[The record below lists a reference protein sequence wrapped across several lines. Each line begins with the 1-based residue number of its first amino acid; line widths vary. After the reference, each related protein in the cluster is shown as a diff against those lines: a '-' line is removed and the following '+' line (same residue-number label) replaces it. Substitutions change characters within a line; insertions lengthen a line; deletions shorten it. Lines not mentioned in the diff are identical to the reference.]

1 MIKGIFTGSQSL
13 DYLYTQFRSTFKIA
27 TPVNNIL
34 IEGRDGYLKKQFV
47 PSLCLTLTNSMKQKE
62 QLYLAAGGFLVNF

>member
-13 DYLYTQFRSTFKIA
+13 DYLYMQFRSTFKIA

-34 IEGRDGYLKKQFV
+34 IEGRDGYLKN
-47 PSLCLTLTNSMKQKE
+47 SLCQVFVLLWQIQWNKKS
-62 QLYLAAGGFLVNF
+62 NFISPQVDF